1 MTHWDEKGERFAAA
15 GLGGAEQVVALESD
29 ADRFALN
36 LGRLRVGRLAQA
48 VQRSL
53 AQRKVLKCLDL
64 ARIDL
69 GVAKKQTKKTTTA
82 C

>member
-36 LGRLRVGRLAQA
+36 LGRLRVARLAQA

-53 AQRKVLKCLDL
+53 AQRKVLKRLDL

-69 GVAKKQTKKTTTA
+69 AAKKQKKKTTTA